1 MSYRKASSGRNT
13 PPSFSFVR
21 IASIDLVGLLVPEHE
36 SIDPTPPGT
45 IRKGGLLE
53 LLELSWLWSKVI
65 RSVARCGITSR
76 KVDIVAGDTT
86 SENSCGL
93 FGDTSRVD
101 VLRYVVIV
109 KLQCGSDTDE
119 FTRCTLSHI

>member
-1 MSYRKASSGRNT
+1 M
-13 PPSFSFVR
+13 R

-65 RSVARCGITSR
+65 RSVARCGTTSR

-86 SENSCGL
+86 SENSCAL

-101 VLRYVVIV
+101 VLRYVVIA
-109 KLQCGSDTDE
+109 KLQCGSNTNG